1 MEVNVHQAKT
11 QLSELLRRVAE
22 GEEIVI
28 ARAGTPLARLVP
40 VQAAPKRLLGLDQ
53 ALFDVPA
60 VFDDTM
66 VAPEFQAMTLEL
78 LVFSDP
84 ETDAPVVEQVI
95 EPVIEP
101 EIPA

>member
-28 ARAGTPLARLVP
+28 ARAGTPVARLVP

-53 ALFDVPA
+53 GLFDVPGD
-60 VFDDTM
+60 FDDPLPPD
-66 VAPEFQAMTLEL
+66 VLAGFEG
-78 LVFSDP
+78 
-84 ETDAPVVEQVI
+84 
-95 EPVIEP
+95 
-101 EIPA
+101 